1 LEDERTGKLSPDQ
14 KELIEN
20 LKQDNQRMLKIL
32 SELLNMSQVEAGRIQ
47 LNVKKV
53 NLEEIIENAIQAVAG
68 SAKEKEI
75 LIKNMSAKELP
86 LIEANADKTTGC

>member
-1 LEDERTGKLSPDQ
+1 
-14 KELIEN
+14 
-20 LKQDNQRMLKIL
+20 
-32 SELLNMSQVEAGRIQ
+32 MSQVEAGRIQ